1 MADSD
6 YWNWYANAFGQQQP
20 AQEPLPQVSDWDA
33 FYRSVGINPA
43 SAVGGAPTTRSVA
56 SVPVNLPPLPR
67 PVPERTQTIATFPTK
82 TVSDLVRGQS
92 GGYVPDRLTAS
103 EGIPANYGG
112 LTPQQVAQM
121 GVGLSNEVNAL
132 GQRVT
137 EEPGL
142 RILVDGANPIM
153 ASSSKVAPTPY
164 PPYRQVASQTATQ
177 APAVRVQAPASAQRT
192 APSPLMQS
200 AALAA
205 QRAPQRAAMG
215 LGLPAWTGSVAG
227 RTSVID
233 TALRSAFNGNQ
244 PQAAVASQ
252 PMKSIPQDGKG
263 HSPTYQDLG
272 NGKFQDNL
280 GGVYFTRNL

>member
-43 SAVGGAPTTRSVA
+43 SPVGGAPTTRSVA

-67 PVPERTQTIATFPTK
+67 PVPERAQTIATFPTQ

-137 EEPGL
+137 
-142 RILVDGANPIM
+142 
-153 ASSSKVAPTPY
+153 Y